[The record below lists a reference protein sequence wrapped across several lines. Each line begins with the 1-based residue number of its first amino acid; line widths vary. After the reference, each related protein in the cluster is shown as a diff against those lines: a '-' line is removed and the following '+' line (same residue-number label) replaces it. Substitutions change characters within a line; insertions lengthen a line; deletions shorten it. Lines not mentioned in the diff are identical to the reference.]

1 MERGLSL
8 RELAARS
15 GLSPALISQVER
27 GLTEPSL
34 TTLRK
39 IATSLSVP
47 LFSLIA
53 QEDHQVVVV
62 RCGKRMVVHE
72 NGVSFARLSPSTGA
86 MEMLEGTLAPHT
98 RSAPEPRS
106 HAAHECVLVTE
117 GAVVV
122 TIGRRRV
129 TLSRGDSCYFD
140 SRHAHFYENRT
151 DEPARYILAVTPP
164 SY

>member
-1 MERGLSL
+1 MSL

-39 IATSLSVP
+39 IANSLSVP

-53 QEDHQVVVV
+53 QDDHSVVVV
-62 RCGKRMVVHE
+62 RARKRKVVQE
-72 NGVSFARLSPSTGA
+72 DGVSFARLSPSTGA
-86 MEMLEGTLAPHT
+86 MEMLEGSLAPHT

-106 HAAHECVLVTE
+106 HAAHECVVVTSGE
-117 GAVVV
+117 IVV
-122 TIGRRRV
+122 TIGRRKV
-129 TLSRGDSCYFD
+129 TLAAGDSCYFD
-140 SRHAHFYENRT
+140 SRHPHFYENLSSK
-151 DEPARYILAVTPP
+151 PARYILAVTPP